1 MVTANTASR
10 NSPTS
15 ARSATKRRRLKFML
29 APQATAT
36 RVFFWICFF
45 STYFF
50 IPAMARAP
58 AGSRMLRV
66 SVKTSLI
73 AAQISSVSTVII
85 SSTTFLQI
93 RKVSLPT
100 NLTAVPSENRP
111 TSFISILLPALSD
124 RFIAS
129 ESEACTPITFVFGLT
144 ALMYSPIPAIKPP
157 PPIATNTASMGFS
170 YWVKISW
177 AMVPCPAITSGSSN
191 GWTKVRPLFLPKS
204 SACKKASL

>member
-15 ARSATKRRRLKFML
+15 ARSATKRRRLKFIL

-36 RVFFWICFF
+36 NVFFLIRFL

-50 IPAMARAP
+50 MPAMAKAP

-66 SVKTSLI
+66 SEKTSLI

-93 RKVSLPT
+93 RNVSLPT
-100 NLTAVPSENRP
+100 NFTAVPSENKP
-111 TSFISILLPALSD
+111 TSFISMRLFALSE
-124 RFIAS
+124 RFMAS
-129 ESEACTPITFVFGLT
+129 ESEACTPITLVLGLT
-144 ALMYSPIPAIKPP
+144 ALTYSPIPEIRPP
-157 PPIATNTASMGFS
+157 PPIATKTASIG
-170 YWVKISW
+170 SW
-177 AMVPCPAITSGSSN
+177 YC
-191 GWTKVRPLFLPKS
+191 
-204 SACKKASL
+204 